1 MTRLKKLRLLVVA
14 GLALVLLVSSGQRY
28 LPLLIQQTGSPYGLY
43 LGVMLGS
50 DKALETLSGYAR
62 ENQDP
67 YWLQQVAEAGDAAAY
82 YVLAQREGDEAQHM
96 ALLSQSANGGFAKAQ
111 YELALLTD
119 SALKREQ
126 LLQRAAGQHYLPA
139 MISLYQWYLHQG
151 EKDKAAPWL
160 EQAASQDAASAL
172 ILARQ
177 QWRQGLHSRAR
188 ENFTRASALGNQVAQ
203 EYNALINNHWPAGQA
218 VGWGPAAVASAARQ
232 CTMRIQPVVTS
243 LENMRQLIALAEE
256 FHRDRRLSDLPIC
269 LLKPLWLADNR
280 LNCDAN
286 WQGQRRLGCDAA
298 RLAELPLDDD
308 FTHILVLAPK
318 GKANVHNGIMYLDLT
333 DSYSVFVHEL
343 AHFAGFVDEY
353 PLSSELAGQMCHPNL
368 QPPNLI
374 YTLSEEE
381 LPLKVDKWRQT
392 GVEWSLAK
400 SRTCNNHPLQAYK
413 ASDKLTF
420 MEYHDQAYI
429 PAVYLTLWKQR
440 LAEKRHLLPAYI
452 NIAQAL
458 EQQGKDE
465 QAQRWWYKRDIFYAV
480 ETIRPDNSLQYGVAP
495 D

>member
-1 MTRLKKLRLLVVA
+1 MKKLRLLVVA

-28 LPLLIQQTGSPYGLY
+28 LPLLIQQTSSPHALY
-43 LGVMLGS
+43 LAVMLGS
-50 DKALETLSGYAR
+50 DEALAALSGYAR
-62 ENQDP
+62 EHQDP
-67 YWLQQVAEAGDAAAY
+67 YWLQQVAEAGDAGAY
-82 YVLAQREGDEAQHM
+82 YVLALNEGDEARHI
-96 ALLSQSANGGFAKAQ
+96 ALLNQSASGGFAKAQ

-119 SALKREQ
+119 SALKREE
-126 LLQRAAGQHYLPA
+126 LLQRAAHQHYLPA

-151 EKDKAAPWL
+151 ETAKAAPWL
-160 EQAASQDAASAL
+160 EQAALRDAASAL

-177 QWRQGLHSRAR
+177 QWQQGLHSKAR
-188 ENFTRASALGNQVAQ
+188 EGFKLASRLGSKVAQ
-203 EYNALINNHWPAGQA
+203 EYVVLIDNHWPAQQA
-218 VGWGPAAVASAARQ
+218 IGWGPDAVATKARH
-232 CTMRIQPVVTS
+232 CTMQIQPVVTS
-243 LENMRQLIALAEE
+243 LENMRQLIALADE
-256 FHRDRRLSDLPIC
+256 FHHDRRLSELPIC
-269 LLKPLWLADNR
+269 LLKPIWLADNR

-286 WQGQRRLGCDAA
+286 WQGQHRLGCDAA
-298 RLAELPLDDD
+298 RMAELPLDDD
-308 FTHILVLAPK
+308 LSHILVLAPK

-374 YTLSEEE
+374 FTLSEEE
-381 LPLKVDKWRQT
+381 LPLKVDKWRQA
-392 GVEWSLAK
+392 GVDWSLAK

-429 PAVYLTLWKQR
+429 PEVYLTLWKQQ
-440 LAEKRHLLPAYI
+440 LADKQQLLPAYI

-458 EQQGKDE
+458 EQQGNFE
-465 QAQRWWYKRDIFYAV
+465 QAQHWWQKRDAFYAINSV
-480 ETIRPDNSLQYGVAP
+480 HPDKNPQHGAVAP